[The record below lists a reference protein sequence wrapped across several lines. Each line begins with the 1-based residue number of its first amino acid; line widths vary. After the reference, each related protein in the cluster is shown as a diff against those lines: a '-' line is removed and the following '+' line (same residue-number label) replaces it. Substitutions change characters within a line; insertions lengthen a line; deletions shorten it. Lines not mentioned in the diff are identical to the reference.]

1 MIPGRGKEYME
12 SILQGTKECYLC
24 RLRMNEKE
32 DFRRL
37 PSIGLEEHH
46 IMHGT
51 ANRKQSEKYGLKVWL
66 CCEDHRT
73 GKEAVHRCREIDLKL
88 ICIAQRKFEELY
100 GHDKWMEVFMKN
112 YI

>member
-1 MIPGRGKEYME
+1 MK

-37 PSIGLEEHH
+37 PDTGLEEHH
-46 IMHGT
+46 IMHGVT
-51 ANRKQSEKYGLKVWL
+51 NRKQSEKYGLKVWL
-66 CCEDHRT
+66 CYEDHRT
-73 GKEAVHRCREIDLKL
+73 GKEAVHRCRETDLKL

-100 GHDKWMEVFMKN
+100 SHDKWMEVFMKN

>member
-1 MIPGRGKEYME
+1 
-12 SILQGTKECYLC
+12 
-24 RLRMNEKE
+24 
-32 DFRRL
+32 
-37 PSIGLEEHH
+37 
-46 IMHGT
+46 MHGT

>member
-1 MIPGRGKEYME
+1 ME

-37 PSIGLEEHH
+37 PDTGLEEHH

-66 CCEDHRT
+66 CHEDHRT
-73 GKEAVHRCREIDLKL
+73 GKEAVHRCRETDLKL
-88 ICIAQRKFEELY
+88 ICIAQRRFEELY

>member
-1 MIPGRGKEYME
+1 ME

-51 ANRKQSEKYGLKVWL
+51 ANRKQPPKSSGMAML
-66 CCEDHRT
+66 R
-73 GKEAVHRCREIDLKL
+73 GPQNRERSSS
-88 ICIAQRKFEELY
+88 Q
-100 GHDKWMEVFMKN
+100 M
-112 YI
+112 